1 MVLCLKKHNAMT
13 RIDIEFLRI
22 WFQETKR
29 DFPWRKTKDPYRVLI
44 SEVMLQQTQA
54 SRVVLF
60 FEKWMSLFPSIEALA
75 KADEKDVI
83 KSWEGLGYYSRARAL
98 HSAAKYIVDT
108 HAGKLPDTKL
118 ELLKIKGIGEYT
130 SSAILS
136 FGFYKKE
143 APVDANV
150 VRLFCRYFQ
159 IDDDIAKQ
167 KTRALIQKL
176 VFDELPDEKPWEI
189 AESFIEL
196 GATVCK
202 SKNPTCL
209 SCPLQD
215 GCKSFS
221 MRTQNEYPKSSKKT
235 IYEKLVRTVCVIVS
249 DNNVLVQKVPENRP
263 CSGLYEFLY
272 LEGLLSSVE
281 AQSILLNKLGIDS
294 LFSRSFDPI
303 NQSFTKYRVK
313 LHPHVFYINQKPTMN
328 NYEWHSLSSIKT
340 LPFSSGHKKII
351 DLMPW

>member
-1 MVLCLKKHNAMT
+1 MT
-13 RIDIEFLRI
+13 RIDIESLRS
-22 WFQETKR
+22 WFRETKR

-44 SEVMLQQTQA
+44 SEVMLQQTQT

-60 FEKWMSLFPSIEALA
+60 FEKWMDLFPSIEVLA

-83 KSWEGLGYYSRARAL
+83 KAWEGLGYYSRARAL
-98 HSAAKYIVDT
+98 HNAAKFIVNT
-108 HAGKLPDTKL
+108 HEGKLPNTKL

-136 FGFYKKE
+136 FGFHKKE

-150 VRLFCRYFQ
+150 LRLFCRYFQ
-159 IDDDIAKQ
+159 IDEDIAKQ
-167 KTRALIQKL
+167 KTRDLIQKL
-176 VFDELPDEKPWEI
+176 VFDVLPDEKPWEI
-189 AESFIEL
+189 AECFIEL

-209 SCPLQD
+209 VCPLQNE
-215 GCKSFS
+215 CKSFS
-221 MRTQNEYPKSSKKT
+221 MGTQNEYPKSSKKT
-235 IYEKLVRTVCVIVS
+235 IYEKLERTVCVVIS
-249 DNNVLVQKVPENRP
+249 KNHALLQKVPENKP

-272 LEGLLSSVE
+272 LEGFFSSLE
-281 AQSILLNKLGIDS
+281 AQRILLNTIGIDS

-313 LHPHVFYINQKPTMN
+313 LHPHLFYINQKPSIK
-328 NYEWHSLSSIKT
+328 NYEWHSLASIKT

-351 DLMPW
+351 DLMSW